1 MTEGKSTTR
10 LWPFAFAS
18 AAACALGL
26 VAALLLPVEWRGPA
40 VYGALASS
48 VGALCGLSALAAS
61 VGRGLNGVLGGFSVG
76 FLCRAILVAVGL
88 IVSGA
93 RGNLALVYVFA
104 FFTLYAATQLVEV
117 LFVHASSRRL
127 SSGATP

>member
-1 MTEGKSTTR
+1 MTEEKTTVR
-10 LWPFAFAS
+10 VWPFAAAS
-18 AAACALGL
+18 AGACALGL
-26 VAALLLPVEWRGPA
+26 AVAVLLPGALRGPA
-40 VYGALASS
+40 VYGALAAS
-48 VGALCGLSALAAS
+48 VGALCGLSALAAAI
-61 VGRGLNGVLGGFSVG
+61 GRGVNGLLGGFSLG

-88 IVSGA
+88 VASGA
-93 RGNLALVYVFA
+93 RGNLALVYVGA